1 MYIKR
6 DREKEGTPK
15 IRSRSGNVSLAG
27 YLSPVPSSMISA
39 SLGKCPRA
47 FVIIFACGAIVAI
60 VFVWTFCPY
69 AAGASSSSQSSARV
83 DRAEGKAS
91 PSSPSSPPSPP
102 PSSSSKIQEELVW
115 VNAKGSQMPN
125 ESDGG
130 RGRGKGLVYKW
141 AAADREWKVQV
152 WPDTK
157 FMAPTIL
164 LRHESAR
171 ESVVIPPTHNA
182 HCFYSGV
189 VLGAREVS
197 AVGINVC
204 KGLTGV
210 IQLGNAVYLIEPAGS
225 TIKKVQESEAEEE
238 EEEEEEELRN
248 IYGNGESETSDKD
261 GGEVI
266 SVDHQL
272 VDSDYPVFEDGSEL
286 HLFTRALWNGSLS
299 GHDDHPSSS
308 GHTRHHHPPTG
319 SNRSSQDTH
328 EDRFQDSPREPSLV
342 GHCDAQGDSFIDK
355 LQAEAPWSTTQHHHR
370 ARRFLYSQRYSI
382 EVLVVVDNK
391 MARYHGKHVN
401 QYVLT
406 LMSVVALIFRDP
418 SIGNRIDIAVV
429 EVVRPERQSFTPKRP
444 YGNSAEVS
452 GISAEEMLKMFCK
465 WQKQGLKYNIN
476 HQRRYDTALLL
487 TRENIC
493 RNPYTKSCDTLGL
506 AELGTMCSKHSSCAI
521 VQDNGLSAV
530 FTIAHELGHLLNMPH
545 DNDDKCALLGG
556 GEDSNQRMNVM
567 SRMLDHNT
575 LPWVWSNCSRHY
587 LTEYLHGGHGRCLE
601 DEPWTNKLIEEN
613 TEFTLA
619 GERFNAS
626 KQCQYVF
633 GKSSKICPYMPT
645 CKRLWCTTSLDEKEG
660 CRTQHMPWADGTH
673 CDNGMWCLR
682 GQCVQKNKNIM
693 RKIDGK
699 WGDWGAW
706 STCSRTCGVG
716 VRRSERLCNTPAP
729 KYGGRYCTGERVKY
743 ESCKL
748 RACSTG
754 SIDFRTQQCQVYN
767 NKTFGLPDI
776 PDDVKWIPKYAGIRR
791 EDSCKLFC
799 QVYNSSRK
807 YFQLREKVEDGTP
820 CGPDTYD
827 ICVNGVCHIAG
838 CDYVLNSTAK
848 ADNCGVCKGDNST
861 CHVTEGSVTNP
872 RRYGYSDITVI
883 PEGAAR
889 IDITQRSYHDRP
901 NDDNYLAL
909 VDLET
914 GEYLLNGHWIVTP
927 FPKLIEFGGTM
938 LEYTGSNAITER
950 INSTKPMKKK
960 LLVQLLSVGDLNP
973 PNIVYSF
980 TKSTMYSNPNYY
992 WRLGDLS
999 NCSEPCIGKR
1009 QRTPYCVRADSGT
1022 KVRDDLCPSD
1032 QKPAPLQ
1039 ESCAHTCPVHWS
1051 YSDWSKCE
1059 LNGEQCMRRREVT
1072 GCVSSLGN
1080 KVDEERCA
1088 KDRQYTHE
1096 ECPREECPSWKYFDW
1111 SPCSCEADETEGIQQ
1126 RPYACQL
1133 RERPLQ
1139 KWECR
1144 ELDKPS
1150 FIRNCS
1156 CWYAE
1161 QWMPGCELDS
1171 QHGSGPSLEDHRDQD
1186 ITRLEEAID
1195 TWTVG
1200 GGGGGGGD
1208 RETDIDTPNCGTG
1221 VKRRHVYCGSPES
1234 GLPMSSCDAHT
1245 KPSEFAPC
1253 SVPCPTTT
1261 TTTTTSTTTTTPK
1274 PTTTP
1279 TTTASSITTHTTSSP
1294 TLTHVPSSVS
1304 SSHVNRSPVL
1314 KGGKQHKTTLTL
1326 GSDWNHPQ
1334 YPERSKTPW
1343 TAGVDS
1349 QREANDIPNNLPMS
1363 LDERE
1368 RLSRDDFMDN
1378 RVSTSRLQTEGYSI
1392 TRNRNSPSH
1401 SQHQSSEEEFNNEV
1415 QQYDPDIVPHL
1426 HPTNWQT
1433 GGWTACSRDCGVGEK
1448 FRQVVCFGS
1457 KELCRPEDRPVD
1469 RMACNTHLCAEW
1481 TTGDWGHCRTR
1492 RRRCGRGKQERLV
1505 ACRDPNG
1512 PQLDEDHCH
1521 AADKPTHI
1529 RTCKVPCG
1537 NNSKRRGRR
1546 QRYKWKTGDWSP
1558 CSSVCGPGVE
1568 TRNVTCHAV
1577 NSHNW
1582 VDPEPVSRGCRES
1595 KRPRDT
1601 RKCSLGSCSS
1611 GYSWKVK
1618 PWKKCQGSC
1627 GERGRQR
1634 RSVNC
1639 VNSSGRKVHRSLCS
1653 KEVRPRRKQKCR
1665 NHQCGFT
1672 SCEELRQPHRMYVD
1686 GEYSILV
1693 GGRNMSIFCYG
1704 MNSTSP
1710 REYLT
1715 LPAGEEGN
1723 FAEFYNKILLQ
1734 PNTCP
1739 HVGERLPECDCEL
1752 DQSGRSGYTTFSK
1765 IRLNVTTLLVDTI
1778 DFTFARA
1785 LEGAL
1790 IPYGEAGDCFS
1801 MAECPQGAFSINLA
1815 GTPLAVSPRTNWLR
1829 KGSNAVHWINRLD
1842 DNQRILG
1849 RCGGYCGT
1857 CAPDPSSGLKL
1868 HLRDG

>member
-27 YLSPVPSSMISA
+27 YLSPVSSSMISA
-39 SLGKCPRA
+39 SLGKCLRA
-47 FVIIFACGAIVAI
+47 FVIIIAFAFILAFI
-60 VFVWTFCPY
+60 WTFRP
-69 AAGASSSSQSSARV
+69 SSSSQSSARV
-83 DRAEGKAS
+83 DRAAREALPSAS
-91 PSSPSSPPSPP
+91 PSPP
-102 PSSSSKIQEELVW
+102 PSSSSKFQGQLVL
-115 VNAKGSQMPN
+115 VDAKGFQMPN
-125 ESDGG
+125 ENDGG
-130 RGRGKGLVYKW
+130 RGRGKGLMYHWVT
-141 AAADREWKVQV
+141 ADGEWTVQV
-152 WPDTK
+152 WPDTE
-157 FMAPTIL
+157 FMAPSIL
-164 LRHESAR
+164 LRHETAH
-171 ESVVIPPTHNA
+171 ESVVFPPTLNA
-182 HCFYSGV
+182 HCFCSGV
-189 VLGAREVS
+189 VLGARERSV
-197 AVGINVC
+197 VVINVC
-204 KGLTGV
+204 NGLTGA
-210 IQLGNAVYLIEPAGS
+210 IQLGNAVYLIEPAS
-225 TIKKVQESEAEEE
+225 SVIKSIQESKAEEE
-238 EEEEEEELRN
+238 E
-248 IYGNGESETSDKD
+248 
-261 GGEVI
+261 
-266 SVDHQL
+266 
-272 VDSDYPVFEDGSEL
+272 DSDYPVFEDGSKL
-286 HLFTRALWNGSLS
+286 HVFTRALWNGSLS
-299 GHDDHPSSS
+299 GHGDHPSLS
-308 GHTRHHHPPTG
+308 GHTRLHHPPTS
-319 SNRSSQDTH
+319 SNRSSQDTQD
-328 EDRFQDSPREPSLV
+328 DRFQDSPREPSAV
-342 GHCDAQGDSFIDK
+342 RQCDAQGDSFIDK

-370 ARRFLYSQRYSI
+370 SRRFLYSQRYSI

-682 GQCVQKNKNIM
+682 GQCVQKNKNVM

-716 VRRSERLCNTPAP
+716 VCRSERLCNNPAP

-748 RACSTG
+748 RACPTD

-960 LLVQLLSVGDLNP
+960 LLVQVLSVGDLNP
-973 PNIVYSF
+973 PNIIYSF

-1161 QWMPGCELDS
+1161 QWMPG
-1171 QHGSGPSLEDHRDQD
+1171 
-1186 ITRLEEAID
+1186 
-1195 TWTVG
+1195 
-1200 GGGGGGGD
+1200 
-1208 RETDIDTPNCGTG
+1208 
-1221 VKRRHVYCGSPES
+1221 
-1234 GLPMSSCDAHT
+1234 
-1245 KPSEFAPC
+1245 
-1253 SVPCPTTT
+1253 
-1261 TTTTTSTTTTTPK
+1261 
-1274 PTTTP
+1274 
-1279 TTTASSITTHTTSSP
+1279 
-1294 TLTHVPSSVS
+1294 
-1304 SSHVNRSPVL
+1304 
-1314 KGGKQHKTTLTL
+1314 GGKQHKTTLTL

-1349 QREANDIPNNLPMS
+1349 QREANDIPNNLPTS

-1415 QQYDPDIVPHL
+1415 QQYEPDIALHL

-1433 GGWTACSRDCGVGEK
+1433 GGWTVCSRDCGGGEK
-1448 FRQVVCFGS
+1448 FRQVVCLGS
-1457 KELCRPEDRPVD
+1457 KELCRSEDRPVD

-1512 PQLDEDHCH
+1512 PQLDEDYCH
-1521 AADKPTHI
+1521 AADKPTHS
-1529 RTCKVPCG
+1529 RTCKVPCS
-1537 NNSKRRGRR
+1537 NSKRRGRR

-1558 CSSVCGPGVE
+1558 CSEPCDRGTAYRNITCIDTGMNIGHYEGTMVSSEYCLRQGLSKPRGRRGCNKHPCQFRWATSEWSECSSVCGPGVE
-1568 TRNVTCHAV
+1568 ARDVTCHAV

-1595 KRPRDT
+1595 KKPRDT
-1601 RKCSLGSCSS
+1601 RKCSLGDCSS
-1611 GYSWKVK
+1611 GYYWKVK

-1627 GERGRQR
+1627 GEKGRQR

-1639 VNSSGRKVHRSLCS
+1639 VDSSGRKARRSLCS

-1665 NHQCGFT
+1665 NHQCGYT

-1734 PNTCP
+1734 PSTCP
-1739 HVGERLPECDCEL
+1739 HGGDRLPECDCEL

-1790 IPYGEAGDCFS
+1790 IAYGEAGDCFS
-1801 MAECPQGAFSINLA
+1801 TAECPQGAFSINLA
-1815 GTPLAVSPRTNWLR
+1815 GTPLAVSPRTDWLR